1 MNFGNTRWGAETT
14 FWRQNEVWCK
24 KTGSAGFE
32 PSREDHKSG
41 ALTTTLEG
49 YNVRGR
55 SAGGGQ
61 TVEGARQGKGGGRRL
76 LVCCLVT
83 RCFGT
88 TGLRFVIKVPVLIP
102 TRSCTEER

>member
-1 MNFGNTRWGAETT
+1 MVSFPRWASGGCANFGNTRWGAETT

-24 KTGSAGFE
+24 KKGSAGLE

-49 YNVRGR
+49 YNVRGW

-61 TVEGARQGKGGGRRL
+61 RFRAETAEGVFNFAFALPRSAG
-76 LVCCLVT
+76 CS
-83 RCFGT
+83 GT
-88 TGLRFVIKVPVLIP
+88 QEL
-102 TRSCTEER
+102 E

>member
-1 MNFGNTRWGAETT
+1 MNFGNTRWGGGNHVLASK
-14 FWRQNEVWCK
+14 RGLVQK

-61 TVEGARQGKGGGRRL
+61 RFRAETAEGVFNFAFALPRSAG
-76 LVCCLVT
+76 CS
-83 RCFGT
+83 GT
-88 TGLRFVIKVPVLIP
+88 QEL
-102 TRSCTEER
+102 E

>member
-1 MNFGNTRWGAETT
+1 MAIHAGGRKPRFGVKTRSGA
-14 FWRQNEVWCK
+14 K

-61 TVEGARQGKGGGRRL
+61 RFRAETAEGVFNFAFALPRSAG
-76 LVCCLVT
+76 CS
-83 RCFGT
+83 GT
-88 TGLRFVIKVPVLIP
+88 QELR
-102 TRSCTEER
+102 